1 MYPSCGSLLS
11 RTFQRFRK
19 CYVNEKT
26 PYERSCNFVCD
37 NMFVVLKQ
45 TKIILTLQYSVE
57 IISNRETTLELEGET
72 YNESSEHCKFCKRSL
87 LLLNL
92 DL

>member
-1 MYPSCGSLLS
+1 M
-11 RTFQRFRK
+11 R
-19 CYVNEKT
+19 KT
-26 PYERSCNFVCD
+26 PNERSCNFVCD
-37 NMFVVLKQ
+37 SLFVVLKQ
-45 TKIILTLQYSVE
+45 TKTILTLQYSVE

-72 YNESSEHCKFCKRSL
+72 YNKSSELCKFCKRSL